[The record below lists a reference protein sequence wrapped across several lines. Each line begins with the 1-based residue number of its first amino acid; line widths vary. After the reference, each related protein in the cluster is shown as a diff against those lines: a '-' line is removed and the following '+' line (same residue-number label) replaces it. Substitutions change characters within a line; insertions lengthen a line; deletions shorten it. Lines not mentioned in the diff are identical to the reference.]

1 MRETRLETKSL
12 NLIPMK
18 REDVLAEIEAMGAAE
33 KAQVSAEWL
42 KQLHGSSEMDPWI
55 HGFSLTLR
63 ETGESVGRCGFN
75 GPPTK
80 AGVVEIAYG
89 VDPAHQRKGFA
100 TEAAKA
106 LVQFAYAGGSVQIVR
121 AHTLPEANASTR
133 VLTKCGFRFVGE
145 VIDPEDGRVWR
156 WEKRQARISHT
167 GS

>member
-42 KQLHGSSEMDPWI
+42 KQLRGSSEMDPWI

-63 ETGESVGRCGFN
+63 ETGESVGRCGFK

-100 TEAAKA
+100 TEAAEA

-156 WEKRQARISHT
+156 WEKRRDHA
-167 GS
+167 G